1 MSESAPLY
9 SSAII
14 TSFLKLVRSRYSHVN
29 IAELLARSGMEQY
42 QVEDEGHWFTQE
54 QVDSFHETLVRAT
67 HNPSIAREAGRYSA
81 SPERLGLLTRY
92 VLGLAGPAKVFET
105 IGTIAGNL
113 TRSTSYTSRRI
124 SKTEIELTV
133 VPLAGVT
140 EKPYQCENRM
150 GYFEAIVAGFN
161 YRMPLI
167 VHDECIF
174 KGGTSCTYSISWR
187 ESGVE
192 LWKRMR
198 LIATGTAI
206 LGTTVAAGLS
216 PGLVPLLTG
225 ISVMVVLMLS
235 LICER
240 LEKRELSSAIENLR
254 STSEE
259 FLRNAN
265 RTYTNAL
272 MINEMGHIISKYNQT
287 DALLTQ
293 VTGLLQKRLEYDRGL
308 IMLVSDDGKNLE
320 FRSGFGYGRAMVKEM
335 RQASFHLDNPD
346 SQGVF
351 VRCHRERKSFLVN
364 DITDIE
370 NNLSRHSLKFLR
382 KIGSK
387 SFICCPI
394 LYEDDCLGILA
405 VDNISSKRP
414 LVESDINLL
423 MGIAPEIGISVHNA
437 LMTEERE
444 LQFRSILR
452 TLAASIDARDNL
464 TAGHSER
471 VTEYSMAICSQMG
484 IPADLTEVIRVAS
497 QLHDYGKI
505 GIQDSIL
512 KKSGPLSTEE
522 REEIKTHVVKTRKI
536 LEEISFTG
544 MYRQV
549 PFIAGSHHERL
560 DGTGYP
566 SGLKGSEIPL
576 GARIIAVADFF
587 EAITARR
594 HYHEPLSI
602 DAAVKMLRAEGA
614 SHMDRAV
621 IEALVVALN
630 EGKICVPAS
639 ETAPPLSTLSLSLAT
654 PGGDDG
660 RIGKAS
666 RLPEERPE
674 IVQKFTGVGVSG

>member
-1 MSESAPLY
+1 MSESPPLY

-14 TSFLKLVRSRYSHVN
+14 TSFLKLVRSRYGHVN
-29 IAELLARSGMEQY
+29 IADLLARAGMEPY

-67 HNPSIAREAGRYSA
+67 HNSSIAREAGRYSA
-81 SPERLGLLTRY
+81 SPEGLGLLTRY

-124 SKTEIELTV
+124 SRTEIELTV
-133 VPLAGVT
+133 VPLDGVA
-140 EKPYQCENRM
+140 EKPYQCENRI
-150 GYFEAIVAGFN
+150 GYFEAIVAGFD
-161 YRMPLI
+161 YRMPRI

-174 KGGTSCTYSISWR
+174 KGGKACTYAISWR

-192 LWKRMR
+192 LWKRIR
-198 LIATGTAI
+198 LIASGAAI
-206 LGTTVAAGLS
+206 LGTTGAAGLS
-216 PGLVPLLTG
+216 PWLVPLLAG
-225 ISVMVVLMLS
+225 GSIMVILILS

-265 RTYTNAL
+265 RNYTNAL

-287 DALLTQ
+287 DALLAQ
-293 VTGLLQKRLEYDRGL
+293 VMELLRKRLEYDRGL
-308 IMLVSDDGKNLE
+308 ILLVGDDGKNLE
-320 FRSGFGYGRAMVKEM
+320 FRSGYGYGRAMVKEM
-335 RQASFHLDNPD
+335 RQAVFHLDRPD

-351 VRCHRERKSFLVN
+351 VRCHRERRSFLVN
-364 DITDIE
+364 DVSDIE
-370 NNLSRHSLKFLR
+370 NNLSKHSLKFLK

-394 LYEDDCLGILA
+394 LYEDACIGILA
-405 VDNISSKRP
+405 VDNVTSKRP

-471 VTEYSMAICSQMG
+471 VTEYSMAICAQMG
-484 IPADLTEVIRVAS
+484 IPNDLKEVIRVAS

-512 KKSGPLSTEE
+512 KKSGPLSIEE

-536 LEEISFTG
+536 LEEISFSG

-566 SGLKGSEIPL
+566 QGLKGKEIPL

-587 EAITARR
+587 EAITAKR

-602 DAAVKMLRAEGA
+602 DEAVKTLMAESGH
-614 SHMDRAV
+614 HMDQTV
-621 IEALVVALN
+621 IEALVSALH
-630 EGKICVPAS
+630 EGKITVPTIELMSPAAAQS
-639 ETAPPLSTLSLSLAT
+639 
-654 PGGDDG
+654 
-660 RIGKAS
+660 
-666 RLPEERPE
+666 
-674 IVQKFTGVGVSG
+674 

>member
-1 MSESAPLY
+1 MSESTPLY

-14 TSFLKLVRSRYSHVN
+14 TSFLKLVRSRYVHVN
-29 IAELLARSGMEQY
+29 IPELLARSGMEHY

-54 QVDSFHETLVRAT
+54 QVDTFHETLVRAT
-67 HNPSIAREAGRYSA
+67 HNPAIAREAGRYSA
-81 SPERLGLLTRY
+81 SPEGLGLLTRY

-113 TRSTSYTSRRI
+113 TRSTSYASRRI

-133 VPLAGVT
+133 VPLDGVA

-150 GYFEAIVAGFN
+150 GYFEAIVAGFD
-161 YRMPLI
+161 YRMPHI

-192 LWKRMR
+192 LWKRIR
-198 LIATGTAI
+198 LIAAAI
-206 LGTTVAAGLS
+206 AMLCTTVAAGLS
-216 PGLVPLLTG
+216 SGLVPLMAVA
-225 ISVMVVLMLS
+225 SVMVILMLS
-235 LICER
+235 LVCER

-254 STSEE
+254 STSEV
-259 FLRNAN
+259 FLHNAN

-272 MINEMGHIISKYNQT
+272 LINEMGHIISKYNQT
-287 DALLTQ
+287 DALLAQ
-293 VTGLLQKRLEYDRGL
+293 VTDLLHKRLEYDRGL

-320 FRSGFGYGRAMVKEM
+320 FRSGFGYGQAMVTEM
-335 RQASFHLDNPD
+335 RQTVFHLDNPA

-351 VRCHRERKSFLVN
+351 VRCHREKRSFLVN

-370 NNLSRHSLKFLR
+370 NNLSRHSLKFLK

-394 LYEDDCLGILA
+394 LYEDECLGILA
-405 VDNISSKRP
+405 VDNVSSKRP

-471 VTEYSMAICSQMG
+471 VTAYSMAICKQMC

-512 KKSGPLSTEE
+512 KKSGPLTVEE

-536 LEEISFTG
+536 LEQISFTG

-566 SGLKGSEIPL
+566 QGLRGDQIPL

-587 EAITARR
+587 EAITAKR
-594 HYHEPLSI
+594 HYHEPLTI
-602 DAAVKMLRAEGA
+602 DEAVKMLRNEGVR
-614 SHMDRAV
+614 HMDETV
-621 IEALVVALN
+621 IEALLVAFRN
-630 EGKICVPAS
+630 GTIQV
-639 ETAPPLSTLSLSLAT
+639 
-654 PGGDDG
+654 PGGGTSFPWPSDYVC
-660 RIGKAS
+660 
-666 RLPEERPE
+666 LRPQAE
-674 IVQKFTGVGVSG
+674 MTGV